1 MTVMV
6 RYWASA
12 REAAGTA
19 EERVEGRTLAEVLD
33 TVRRRHADQERFTR
47 ILPVCS
53 VLVDGEPLG
62 GREPAA
68 MALADGAEVDLLPP
82 FAGG

>member
-1 MTVMV
+1 MTVLV

-12 REAAGTA
+12 REAAGTT
-19 EERVEGRTLAEVLD
+19 EEHVAGQTLAEVLD
-33 TVRRRHADQERFTR
+33 TVRKRHAGRERFTR
-47 ILPVCS
+47 VLAVCS

-62 GREPAA
+62 GRDPATVP
-68 MALADGAEVDLLPP
+68 LPDGTEVDLLPP

>member
-1 MTVMV
+1 VTVLV

-12 REAAGTA
+12 REVAGTT
-19 EERVEGRTLAEVLD
+19 EERVAGQTLAEVLD
-33 TVRRRHADQERFTR
+33 TVRRRHADRERFTR
-47 ILPVCS
+47 VLAVCS

-62 GREPAA
+62 GRDPATVT
-68 MALADGAEVDLLPP
+68 LADGTEVDLLPP